1 MAAHVILCI
10 FNQGCSAAKFIFSLS
25 PVVTLAHPL
34 RFLLGRGGVW
44 GGGTILACQLLL
56 ISADY
61 KRIEALMGLFA
72 TNKAIDRLSDG
83 LKRLADDVADL
94 QRDRKKLDLEFTD
107 LYDKVR
113 HQMSR
118 MAKRDALASKANGEI
133 PPISG
138 EVVEED
144 ELDPISAK
152 IHARRTGGF
161 LSQ

>member
-1 MAAHVILCI
+1 
-10 FNQGCSAAKFIFSLS
+10 
-25 PVVTLAHPL
+25 
-34 RFLLGRGGVW
+34 
-44 GGGTILACQLLL
+44 
-56 ISADY
+56 
-61 KRIEALMGLFA
+61 MGLFA

-83 LKRLADDVADL
+83 LKRLADDVSDL

-118 MAKRDALASKANGEI
+118 MAKRDAQATKANGEI
-133 PPISG
+133 PPLGG
-138 EVVEED
+138 EVLEED

-161 LSQ
+161 LTR